1 MKIAVIITTY
11 NSIAALS
18 ASLEGFL
25 AQKDVNFEIVV
36 ADDGSGP
43 ETAKV
48 IHSFQKRADF
58 EVSHVW
64 QDDLGFRAGAIRNRA
79 LAQTK
84 ADYVIF
90 TDGDC
95 IPMPDFVSGHRCL
108 AERGWFVTG
117 NRILLGE
124 ALSRQILEK
133 RLPVHHWP
141 VRKWFAVFLRGE
153 VNRWLPLCRLPVPGL
168 LRKLPARRWQGA
180 MTCNLAAW
188 RENLLNINGF
198 DETYAGWG
206 LEDSDLTI
214 RLIRSGIYRKS
225 ARFAAPVI
233 HLWHKENDRFYFEK
247 NKQRLDELVASNRIL
262 ASKGASQYL

>member
-11 NSIAALS
+11 NSTAALS

-25 AQKDVNFEIVV
+25 AQKDVNFEIAV

-43 ETAKV
+43 ETVEV

-64 QDDLGFRAGAIRNRA
+64 HDDLGFRAGAIRNRA

-95 IPMPDFVSGHRCL
+95 IPTPDFVSGHRCL

-141 VRKWFAVFLRGE
+141 VRKWFAVFLRG
-153 VNRWLPLCRLPVPGL
+153 G
-168 LRKLPARRWQGA
+168 
-180 MTCNLAAW
+180 
-188 RENLLNINGF
+188 
-198 DETYAGWG
+198 
-206 LEDSDLTI
+206 
-214 RLIRSGIYRKS
+214 
-225 ARFAAPVI
+225 
-233 HLWHKENDRFYFEK
+233 
-247 NKQRLDELVASNRIL
+247 
-262 ASKGASQYL
+262 

>member
-1 MKIAVIITTY
+1 MKIVVVITTY

-25 AQKDVNFEIVV
+25 TQKDVNFEIIV
-36 ADDGSGP
+36 ADDGSGA
-43 ETAKV
+43 ETAEV
-48 IHSFQKRADF
+48 IHSFRKRADVG
-58 EVSHVW
+58 VSHVW
-64 QDDLGFRAGAIRNRA
+64 QDDQGFRAGAIRNRA

-95 IPMPDFVSGHRCL
+95 IPMPDFVSGHRRL

-117 NRILLGE
+117 NRLLLSE
-124 ALSRQILEK
+124 TLSRQILEK
-133 RLPVHHWP
+133 RLPVHYWP
-141 VRKWFAVFLRGE
+141 VKNWFAAFLRGE

-168 LRKLPARRWQGA
+168 LRKFPARRWQGA

-214 RLIRSGIYRKS
+214 RLIRSGVYRKS

-233 HLWHKENDRFYFEK
+233 HLWHKENDRVFFEK
-247 NKQRLDELVASNRIL
+247 NKQRLDELIASHRIL
-262 ASKGASQYL
+262 ANKGASQYL

>member
-1 MKIAVIITTY
+1 
-11 NSIAALS
+11 
-18 ASLEGFL
+18 
-25 AQKDVNFEIVV
+25 
-36 ADDGSGP
+36 
-43 ETAKV
+43 
-48 IHSFQKRADF
+48 
-58 EVSHVW
+58 
-64 QDDLGFRAGAIRNRA
+64 
-79 LAQTK
+79 
-84 ADYVIF
+84 
-90 TDGDC
+90 
-95 IPMPDFVSGHRCL
+95 
-108 AERGWFVTG
+108 
-117 NRILLGE
+117 
-124 ALSRQILEK
+124 
-133 RLPVHHWP
+133 
-141 VRKWFAVFLRGE
+141 
-153 VNRWLPLCRLPVPGL
+153 
-168 LRKLPARRWQGA
+168 